1 MSRRQP
7 RGFTLVEVLVATA
20 LLAGGLAI
28 AFAAVTASMKTAQR
42 GQAESRRTE
51 DMRGVS
57 AFVRSAVSSARPAT
71 FGRDAATGLPT
82 RFVGTA
88 SEMQFVANL
97 PPYLGIGGP
106 QLHRLQAIDTPR
118 GIELRV
124 DFAPV
129 LHADGAVPQWSGVTE
144 VLATG
149 LQDVRFS
156 YRTIDEAGKPAAW
169 REHWDRE
176 EHLPAQVRIEMVDT
190 STPWPPLVFTLPLAG
205 KQP

>member
-1 MSRRQP
+1 MSRREL

-97 PPYLGIGGP
+97 PPYLGVGGP
-106 QLHRLQAIDTPR
+106 QLHRLQAIDTP
-118 GIELRV
+118 GGMELRV

-129 LHADGAVPQWSGVTE
+129 HHTDGAAPRWSGAPE
-144 VLATG
+144 VLAAS

-156 YRTIDEAGKPAAW
+156 YRTTDESEKPGAW
-169 REHWDRE
+169 RERWDLE
-176 EHLPAQVRIEMVDT
+176 ERLPAQVRIEIVDT
-190 STPWPPLVFTLPLAG
+190 STPWPLLVFTLPLAG
-205 KQP
+205 RQP